1 MKVAAVIPAYNEATR
16 VGAVV
21 RGAKQY
27 VDEVFVIVDGSTD
40 NTAEVARVEGARVI
54 VHPENCGAGAATMT
68 GLTAV
73 RRLGFDTA
81 VTLDA
86 DGQHATA
93 DIPRLL
99 EMLQTQYADLV
110 IANRFGRRNNI
121 PLVRRFANFIGNGV
135 TFLVTGIWLPD
146 TQCGFKVFGPTAL
159 REIQLKMSGFE
170 FCTEIIRE
178 ASKHRWKVI
187 SVPSKVVYSE
197 YTLAKGQSFA
207 SGLQT
212 AAKILLRTFLRC
224 SSSSSLPIRSS
235 FRFSV
240 S

>member
-1 MKVAAVIPAYNEATR
+1 MKIAVVIPAYNEATR
-16 VGAVV
+16 IGAVI

-27 VDEVFVIVDGSTD
+27 IPDIVVVADGSTD
-40 NTAEVARVEGARVI
+40 DTVNVAREAGARVF
-54 VHPENCGAGAATMT
+54 VHAENCGAGAATMT
-68 GLTAV
+68 GIEGA
-73 RRLGFDTA
+73 RRLGFDTI

-99 EMLQTQYADLV
+99 EELQTSGADLV
-110 IANRFGRRNNI
+110 IANRFGRKNRIPLIRRIANNI
-121 PLVRRFANFIGNGV
+121 GNYV
-135 TFLVTGIWLPD
+135 TFLVTGVYLPD
-146 TQCGFKVFGPTAL
+146 TQCGFKVFGPKAL
-159 REIQLKMSGFE
+159 REVDLRMSGFE

-178 ASKHRWKVI
+178 AARNRWQIV

-212 AAKILLRTFLRC
+212 ACKILLRTFLR
-224 SSSSSLPIRSS
+224 
-235 FRFSV
+235 
-240 S
+240 

>member
-27 VDEVFVIVDGSTD
+27 VDDVFVIVDGSTD
-40 NTAEVARVEGARVI
+40 GTADVARSEGARVI
-54 VHPENCGAGAATMT
+54 IHPENCGAGAATMT

-73 RRLGFDTA
+73 RNLGYDVA

-99 EMLQTQYADLV
+99 ETLKNDHADLV

-121 PLVRRFANFIGNGV
+121 PRIRRIANFIGNGV
-135 TFLVTGIWLPD
+135 TFVVTGIWLPD
-146 TQCGFKVFGPTAL
+146 TQCGFKAFGTKAL
-159 REIQLKMSGFE
+159 REIDLKMSGFE

-178 ASKHRWKVI
+178 AARHRWKVI

-212 AAKILLRTFLRC
+212 AAKILLRTFLR
-224 SSSSSLPIRSS
+224 
-235 FRFSV
+235 
-240 S
+240 

>member
-1 MKVAAVIPAYNEATR
+1 MKIAVVIPAYNEATR
-16 VGAVV
+16 IEAVI

-27 VDEVFVIVDGSTD
+27 VPDILVVADGSTD
-40 NTAEVARVEGARVI
+40 DTAAIARASGARVF
-54 VHPENCGAGAATMT
+54 VHAENCGAGAATMT
-68 GLTAV
+68 GIEGA
-73 RRLGFDTA
+73 RRLGFDTI

-99 EMLQTQYADLV
+99 EELQTSGADLV
-110 IANRFGRRNNI
+110 IANRFGRKNRIPLIRRIANNI
-121 PLVRRFANFIGNGV
+121 GNYV
-135 TFLVTGIWLPD
+135 TFLVTGVYLPD
-146 TQCGFKVFGPTAL
+146 TQCGFKVFGPKAL
-159 REIQLKMSGFE
+159 REVDLRMSGFE

-178 ASKHRWKVI
+178 AARNRWKII

-212 AAKILLRTFLRC
+212 ACKILLRTFLR
-224 SSSSSLPIRSS
+224 
-235 FRFSV
+235 
-240 S
+240 

>member
-16 VGAVV
+16 IGAVV
-21 RGAKQY
+21 RGARQY
-27 VDEVFVIVDGSTD
+27 VDTVIVVSDGSAD
-40 NTAEVARVEGARVI
+40 DTAAVAKAEGARVI

-68 GLTAV
+68 GLLAV
-73 RRLGFDTA
+73 RNLGFDVA

-93 DIPRLL
+93 DIPKLL
-99 EMLQTQYADLV
+99 DVLSKEQADLV

-121 PLVRRFANFIGNGV
+121 PAVRRLANFIGNAV
-135 TFLVTGIWLPD
+135 TFTVTGIWLPD
-146 TQCGFKVFGPTAL
+146 TQCGFKAFGTTAL
-159 REIQLKMSGFE
+159 HEIDLKMSGFE

-178 ASKHRWKVI
+178 ASRHRWKVV

-197 YTLAKGQSFA
+197 YTLAKGQSFS

-212 AAKILLRTFLRC
+212 AAKILLRTFLR
-224 SSSSSLPIRSS
+224 
-235 FRFSV
+235 
-240 S
+240 

>member
-21 RGAKQY
+21 RGARQY
-27 VDEVFVIVDGSTD
+27 VDDVFVIVDGSTD
-40 NTAEVARVEGARVI
+40 NTAEVARSEGARVI
-54 VHPENCGAGAATMT
+54 IHPENCGAGAATMT

-73 RRLGFDTA
+73 RNLGYDVA

-86 DGQHATA
+86 DGQHATT

-99 EMLQTQYADLV
+99 ETLNAEHADLV

-121 PLVRRFANFIGNGV
+121 PRVRRVANFIGNGV
-135 TFLVTGIWLPD
+135 TFVVTGIWLPD
-146 TQCGFKVFGPTAL
+146 TQCGFKAFGTQAL
-159 REIQLKMSGFE
+159 REIDLKMSGFE

-178 ASKHRWKVI
+178 AARHGWKVV

-212 AAKILLRTFLRC
+212 AAKILLRTFLR
-224 SSSSSLPIRSS
+224 
-235 FRFSV
+235 
-240 S
+240 